1 MATPIH
7 FIDTIWEGIIA
18 ETFTLEQVR
27 QRCTALGGM
36 LAQQGWS
43 CLVAYDNRFMSDLFA
58 RDLYHVLQSHHIE
71 VKLASLAPPLSAV
84 HNALNQRIADCAL
97 VVCAGNK
104 PYWYNGLILLQ
115 PDTVAFDL
123 HADPHTP
130 THYQIPF
137 PEIDESG
144 VRGEPPATITTVDVR
159 TLYLDML
166 RQYVDVGLIQRATM
180 TIFVDPM
187 HGTTSGYIP
196 TIIGD
201 ECQTMAIEINRET
214 DPLFNKVTP
223 LPSANNLNRLRKLVR
238 ESDSHLGLAFSA
250 DGTALRVVDKNGEH
264 LDHLEIALLLAAY
277 LSQQYRQKGL
287 VIVPRAM
294 ADKEI
299 TLTGL
304 ETWQNTHGIKLELT
318 ANPVQRIATLL
329 SEEPE
334 SLLVGCTAEGKLIFG
349 HYNHYPDALLAGL
362 FITELIARN
371 GGNLLALLTKLRTHL
386 SE

>member
-7 FIDTIWEGIIA
+7 FIDTVWEGIVA

-27 QRCTALGGM
+27 QRSTYLGGI
-36 LAQQGWS
+36 LVQQGWS

-58 RDLYHVLQSHHIE
+58 RDIYRVLESQQIE
-71 VKLASLAPPLSAV
+71 VKLSSIATPISAV

-104 PYWYNGLILLQ
+104 PYWYNGLTLLQ
-115 PDTVAFDL
+115 PNHAGITL

-130 THYQIPF
+130 PHEIPF
-137 PEIDESG
+137 PEIDEPVVLS
-144 VRGEPPATITTVDVR
+144 ESAPTTTTVDVR
-159 TLYLDML
+159 TLYLNML
-166 RQYVDVGLIQRATM
+166 RQYIDVDLIQRATM
-180 TIFVDPM
+180 TIFVDSM

-214 DPLFNKVTP
+214 DPLFNKITP
-223 LPSANNLNRLRKLVR
+223 IPAVNSLNRLRKLVR

-250 DGTALRVVDKNGEH
+250 DGTALSIVDKNGEQ
-264 LDHLEIALLLAAY
+264 LDHLEITLLLAAY
-277 LSQQYRQKGL
+277 LSQQYRQKGM
-287 VIVPRAM
+287 VIFPRTM
-294 ADKEI
+294 TDQDV

-304 ETWQNTHGIKLELT
+304 ETWQQTHGIKLELV
-318 ANPVQRIATLL
+318 ANPVQRIATML

-334 SLLVGCTAEGKLIFG
+334 SLLVGCTPGGKVVFG
-349 HYNHYPDALLAGL
+349 HYNHYPDALLAG
-362 FITELIARN
+362 FFVTELIARN
-371 GGNLLALLTKLRTHL
+371 GGNLLALLTKLRAHL